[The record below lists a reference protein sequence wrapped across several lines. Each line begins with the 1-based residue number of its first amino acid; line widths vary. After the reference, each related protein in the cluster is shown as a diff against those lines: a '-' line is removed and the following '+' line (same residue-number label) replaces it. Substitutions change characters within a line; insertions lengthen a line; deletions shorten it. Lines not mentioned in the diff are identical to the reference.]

1 MIWKIWL
8 NGNHISYFIIKK
20 KLWKTPFGTTSSDT
34 KKEYFWKCILLQIE
48 KKMVPDSVIDNNIRE
63 SLL

>member
-1 MIWKIWL
+1 MEDLIERQ
-8 NGNHISYFIIKK
+8 SYIILYYKK
-20 KLWKTPFGTTSSDT
+20 KLWKTPFGSTSSDT